1 MSRLK
6 YKVVLGLFL
15 TFTAITASGCTFP
28 VTIDCG
34 AGVVCTP

>member
-1 MSRLK
+1 MSGLK
-6 YKVVLGLFL
+6 YKFVLGAIL